1 MLYLIS
7 LSGFTSSIANR
18 SMDPLVSSIA
28 AEFGLP
34 LATAALVITF
44 FALPY
49 SVGQPV
55 LGPLGD
61 YYGKGRV
68 LRACLWVLTIS
79 LVFVA
84 WSPNFEVLVAA
95 RFVGGIASGGLMPVA
110 LAMIAD
116 RYPPEIRQQAI
127 SRSVAAL
134 QTGFLMAASLSGLLA
149 VVFNWRG
156 IFLLA
161 LALAASN
168 ALLVTIFV
176 HEPPAPKK
184 HIRLSHIVDG
194 YRPIFRNARAWVCFA
209 GVFVEGLVLNG
220 CYPYIAPLLTERGL
234 GGPREAGF
242 IITGVGLGALVFTFM
257 VRTLLTIMPRYRL
270 MTAGGALALA
280 GPLALAFPL
289 TWPWLAAAFTLTG
302 FGYMMVHNSIQ
313 VEVSEV
319 APQSRAS
326 AFAMHSCSLF
336 VGTALGPIYFAAG
349 MGAFGASSLLMA
361 NAAVMACLGPTISL
375 LLSRL
380 PANPNP
386 SPAVEQPGQA

>member
-49 SVGQPV
+49 SVGQPI

-79 LVFVA
+79 LAFVA
-84 WSPNFEVLVAA
+84 WSPTFEVLVAA
-95 RFVGGIASGGLMPVA
+95 RFIGGIASGGLMPVA

-116 RYPPEIRQQAI
+116 RYPPEMRQLAI

-161 LALAASN
+161 LALAAAN
-168 ALLVTIFV
+168 AILVTVFV

-184 HIRLSHIVDG
+184 HIRLSHVIDG
-194 YRPIFRNARAWVCFA
+194 YRPIFRNPRAWVCFSA
-209 GVFVEGLVLNG
+209 VFLEGLVLNG
-220 CYPYIAPLLTERGL
+220 CYPFIAPLMTERGL

-242 IITGVGLGALVFTFM
+242 IITGVGLGALLFTL
-257 VRTLLTIMPRYRL
+257 VVKRLLQIMPRYRL
-270 MTAGGALALA
+270 MTAGGGLALM
-280 GPLALAFPL
+280 GPLALSFPL
-289 TWPWLAAAFTLTG
+289 AWQPLAVFFTLTG

-313 VEVSEV
+313 TEVSEV

-349 MGAFGASSLLMA
+349 MAAFGASRVLLV
-361 NAAVMACLGPTISL
+361 NAVVMLLIGPTISL
-375 LLSRL
+375 MLTRL
-380 PANPNP
+380 PK
-386 SPAVEQPGQA
+386 SPQPLGA

>member
-49 SVGQPV
+49 SVGQPI

-116 RYPPEIRQQAI
+116 RYPPEMRQLAI
-127 SRSVAAL
+127 SRGVAAL
-134 QTGFLMAASLSGLLA
+134 QTGFLLAASLSGLLA

-161 LALAASN
+161 LALAATN
-168 ALLVTIFV
+168 AILVTVFV
-176 HEPPAPKK
+176 REPPAPKK
-184 HIRLSHIVDG
+184 HIRLSHIIDG
-194 YRPIFRNARAWVCFA
+194 YRPIFHNPRAWVCFSA
-209 GVFVEGLVLNG
+209 VFLEGLVLNG
-220 CYPYIAPLLTERGL
+220 CFPFIAPLMTERGL

-242 IITGVGLGALVFTFM
+242 IITGVGLGALVFT
-257 VRTLLTIMPRYRL
+257 LLVKRLLQIMPRYRL
-270 MTAGGALALA
+270 MMAGGGLALM
-280 GPLALAFPL
+280 GPLALSFPL
-289 TWPWLAAAFTLTG
+289 TWPVLAMFFTLTG

-313 VEVSEV
+313 AEVSEI

-336 VGTALGPIYFAAG
+336 VGTALGPIYFASG
-349 MGAFGASSLLMA
+349 MAAFGASQVLMV
-361 NAAVMACLGPTISL
+361 NAAVMLLIGPTISL
-375 LLSRL
+375 LLTQL
-380 PANPNP
+380 PK
-386 SPAVEQPGQA
+386 SPQPQNA

>member
-49 SVGQPV
+49 SVGQPI

-79 LVFVA
+79 LAFVA
-84 WSPNFEVLVAA
+84 WSPSFEVLVAA

-116 RYPPEIRQQAI
+116 RYPPEMRQFAI

-168 ALLVTIFV
+168 AILVTIFV
-176 HEPPAPKK
+176 REPPAPKK
-184 HIRLSHIVDG
+184 HIRLSHIIDG
-194 YRPIFRNARAWVCFA
+194 YRPIFRNPRAWVCFSA
-209 GVFVEGLVLNG
+209 VFLEGLVLNG
-220 CYPYIAPLLTERGL
+220 CYPFIAPLMDERGL

-242 IITGVGLGALVFTFM
+242 IITGIGLGALIFTFSVKRM
-257 VRTLLTIMPRYRL
+257 LGIMSRYRL
-270 MTAGGALALA
+270 MMTGGVLAMI

-289 TWPWLAAAFTLTG
+289 TWPWLAGLFTLTG

-313 VEVSEV
+313 AEVSEV
-319 APQSRAS
+319 APQARAS

-336 VGTALGPIYFAAG
+336 IGTALGPIYFATGIAT
-349 MGAFGASSLLMA
+349 FGASHLLLA
-361 NAAVMACLGPTISL
+361 NAAVMLLIGPTISL
-375 LLSRL
+375 LLTRL
-380 PANPNP
+380 PKSPLAAN
-386 SPAVEQPGQA
+386 A